1 MKNKKI
7 SIKNFSFYI
16 IFSLIFILIIY
27 IIYNLFNT
35 KIENF
40 KVIAD
45 HEDIIFYSY
54 GSDYDKF
61 KTLVKSATANNINI
75 HINGIGVKWKDFSNK
90 LENFHKFLE
99 NVDDNKIVMSLDA
112 YDVIIFDNAENI
124 KKKFKEFDKPLVF
137 SAEKVCSPD
146 RNISDKY
153 PNQDDIFKYVNAGT
167 YMGYAWRIKEMLNEF
182 KKTNYNCL
190 TYDTNKYHEKVDDQR
205 CLTRYYLNNLNNQ
218 NDIALDHKQKI
229 WSVATTTKREDY
241 DMTNYSYLYNKITN
255 EKSCIL
261 HTNGPSSRNPWYHN
275 LYV

>member
-1 MKNKKI
+1 MKKKTKYI
-7 SIKNFSFYI
+7 NYI
-16 IFSLIFILIIY
+16 ILSLIFILIIY
-27 IIYNLFNT
+27 IIYNLFNK

-40 KVIAD
+40 KVIPD
-45 HEDIIFYSY
+45 HDDIIFYSY
-54 GSDYDKF
+54 GSEYDKF

-90 LENFHKFLE
+90 LENFHNFLE

-124 KKKFKEFDKPLVF
+124 KKKFLEFDKPLVF
-137 SAEKVCSPD
+137 SAEKYCWPD
-146 RNISDKY
+146 GNIFNKY
-153 PNQDDIFKYVNAGT
+153 PNQDNIFNYVNAGT

-190 TYDTNKYHEKVDDQR
+190 TYDTNKYHETVDDQR
-205 CLTRYYLNNLNNQ
+205 CLTRYYLNNVNNQ

-229 WSVATTTKREDY
+229 WSLCAGTNREDFDLDINTY
-241 DMTNYSYLYNKITN
+241 NNLDNKITN
-255 EKSCIL
+255 EKSSIL
-261 HTNGPSSRNPWYHN
+261 HTNSENSWYHN

>member
-1 MKNKKI
+1 MKKKTKYI
-7 SIKNFSFYI
+7 NYI
-16 IFSLIFILIIY
+16 ILSLILILIIY
-27 IIYNLFNT
+27 IIYNIFNK

-40 KVIAD
+40 KVISD

-54 GSDYDKF
+54 GSEYDKF

-99 NVDDNKIVMSLDA
+99 NVNDNKIVMCLDA

-124 KKKFKEFDKPLVF
+124 LNKFKEFDKPLVF
-137 SAEKVCSPD
+137 SAEIYCWPD
-146 RNISDKY
+146 KDIYNYY
-153 PNQDDIFKYVNAGT
+153 PEKTKNEKFKFVNAGT

-182 KKTNYNCL
+182 RKTNYNCL
-190 TYDTNKYHEKVDDQR
+190 TYDTNKYHKKVDDQR
-205 CLTRYYLNNLNNQ
+205 CLTRYYLDNVNNK

-229 WSVATTTKREDY
+229 WSLCAGTKREDY
-241 DMTNYSYLYNKITN
+241 DFDLNTFSNLYNKSTN
-255 EKSCIL
+255 EKSSIL
-261 HTNGPSSRNPWYHN
+261 HTNSGNSWYQD